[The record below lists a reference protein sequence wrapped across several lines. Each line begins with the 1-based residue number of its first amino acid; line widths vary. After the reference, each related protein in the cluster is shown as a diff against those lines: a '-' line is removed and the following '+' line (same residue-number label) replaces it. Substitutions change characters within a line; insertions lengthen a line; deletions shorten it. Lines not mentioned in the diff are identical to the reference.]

1 METQHPEGG
10 ESPFIVKDD
19 ASIAA
24 VLSLNAEDDGSVQYA
39 SCPVDGC
46 GEAILITELDS
57 HIEMHGEEEDQDTDQ
72 EIISG
77 SREPEVKDGV
87 KASFDTKLSH
97 PLRNLDDRGKASSSG
112 SPSEDPQAS
121 ARAAWKNLL
130 KMPEPT
136 SKPVSAPTVK
146 GARRRLGVKSPLHL
160 AVPYHVMTNPSSS
173 RKQSLVLT
181 PTRIACHLGL

>member
-1 METQHPEGG
+1 
-10 ESPFIVKDD
+10 
-19 ASIAA
+19 
-24 VLSLNAEDDGSVQYA
+24 
-39 SCPVDGC
+39 
-46 GEAILITELDS
+46 
-57 HIEMHGEEEDQDTDQ
+57 
-72 EIISG
+72 
-77 SREPEVKDGV
+77 
-87 KASFDTKLSH
+87 
-97 PLRNLDDRGKASSSG
+97 LDDRGKASSSG